1 MIKKLLCVIFIF
13 FLTGCYNYQEING
26 LAIITAIGIDKK
38 DDKYHVSYQV
48 INPKSNSSSTDS
60 NQTDF
65 IVIESNEKELFKT
78 ARNAIKLSSRRLY
91 GNHTSVLVIS
101 ERLAKDELNKIF
113 DYIFRDPDI
122 RTGFYVLIAKEN
134 DNYEFNDLLKVV
146 TPLTNNSAKSIEDS
160 LVNTNKFIGTSS
172 LVNFNELINMYINPN
187 LEMIIPSIEV
197 TGKEKNNDKS
207 ETNKN
212 VETTS
217 QYNGLKLLTSGIFKG
232 NEFKGYL
239 TKDENLAYNFVIDN
253 IDNTLISY
261 NCDSNKNNDNY
272 IVNELIRSSTKIEID
287 EKKKKINISIDGF
300 SELSEYTCDQDL
312 NDDKVMKEIKNKL
325 NNKIEKLVK
334 DNVLS
339 VIKNYNTDIYGFKD
353 MIYKKNPDYFKKI
366 KDSYYDN
373 YFPNLDIKVKS
384 KVKIFKKGYITG
396 GLYENMEN

>member
-38 DDKYHVSYQV
+38 GDKYHVSYQV

-65 IVIESNEKELFKT
+65 IVIESEEEELFKT

-91 GNHTSVLVIS
+91 GNHTTVMVIS
-101 ERLAKDELNKIF
+101 ERLAKDEMNKIF

-134 DNYEFNDLLKVV
+134 DNYDFNDLLKVV

-160 LVNTNKFIGTSS
+160 LVNTNKFIGNSS
-172 LVNFNELINMYINPN
+172 LVNFNELIDMYINPN

-197 TGKEKNNDKS
+197 TGKEKNTDKS

-232 NEFKGYL
+232 NEFLGYL
-239 TKDENLAYNFVIDN
+239 TKDENLAYNFVNDN
-253 IDNTLISY
+253 IDNALISY
-261 NCDSNKNNDNY
+261 NCSDDGYFVSE
-272 IVNELIRSSTKIEID
+272 ILRSSSKVEID
-287 EKKKKINISIDGF
+287 EKKKKIKISVDGF
-300 SELSEYTCDQDL
+300 SELSEYTCDKDL
-312 NDDKVMKEIKNKL
+312 NDDKVMKDINNKL
-325 NNKIEKLVK
+325 NKKIEKLIK
-334 DNVLS
+334 DNILS
-339 VIKNYNTDIYGFKD
+339 VIKNYNTDIYGFRD
-353 MIYKKNPDYFKKI
+353 MIYKKNPKYYKEIKKNYY
-366 KDSYYDN
+366 KD
-373 YFPNLDIKVKS
+373 YFPNLDIEVKS
-384 KVKIFKKGYITG
+384 DVRIFKKGYITG